1 MKNFDN
7 EIKRIAEHFKREPI
21 FDGIVSEKDYL
32 NSEIKILWILKDPNS
47 NGEDGA
53 WDMRKHIKI
62 KLKTEK
68 GILKGWSPTF
78 KKLIYVT
85 NGILNNLS
93 WNDELSHPSYKPEVI
108 DELRKIAYINIK
120 KAGGGP
126 VANANDIQEYY
137 NYSKNLLFEQIKE
150 FKPSIIIFGGTYKFF
165 QEDLELSTLED
176 FGSCSAIFKNETL
189 YIKAHHPMYTIKEEI
204 YFNDILKAVNHNKIK
219 V

>member
-1 MKNFDN
+1 MRNFDN
-7 EIKRIAEHFKREPI
+7 EIKKIAEHFKREPI

-47 NGEDGA
+47 SGEDGA
-53 WDMRKHIKI
+53 WDMREHIKSN
-62 KLKTEK
+62 LKTK
-68 GILKGWSPTF
+68 NGILKGWSATF

-108 DELRKIAYINIK
+108 DELKKIAYINIK
-120 KAGGGP
+120 KTGGGS

-137 NYSKNLLFEQIKE
+137 NYSKKLLFEQIEE
-150 FKPSIIIFGGTYKFF
+150 FNPSIIIFGGTYKFF
-165 QEDLELSTLED
+165 QDDLKLDNLED
-176 FGSCSAIFKNETL
+176 FGSCSATFKNNIL

-204 YFNDILKAVNHNKIK
+204 YFNDILKAVNHNKLK

>member
-1 MKNFDN
+1 MRNFDN
-7 EIKRIAEHFKREPI
+7 EIKKIAEHFKREPI

-47 NGEDGA
+47 TGEDGA
-53 WDMRKHIKI
+53 WDMREHIKTN
-62 KLKTEK
+62 LKTES

-108 DELRKIAYINIK
+108 DELKKIAYINIK

-137 NYSKNLLFEQIKE
+137 NFWWHI
-150 FKPSIIIFGGTYKFF
+150 
-165 QEDLELSTLED
+165 
-176 FGSCSAIFKNETL
+176 
-189 YIKAHHPMYTIKEEI
+189 
-204 YFNDILKAVNHNKIK
+204 
-219 V
+219 